1 MSQQEQ
7 KKRIHL
13 TAAQKFEI
21 CSIKQQEPNKKNV
34 DLATEFGIST
44 SQVSDILK
52 NSDKWLHVDLNSY
65 QGTLKKLQPSPLIN
79 LEEALI
85 LWIEKAL
92 ECNLTITGA
101 IHNSTKSLRFC

>member
-21 CSIKQQEPNKKNV
+21 CSIKQREPNKKNV

-44 SQVSDILK
+44 SQVSDIIRSS
-52 NSDKWLHVDLNSY
+52 NKWLQVDPNSY
-65 QGTLKKLQPSPLIN
+65 QATLKKLRPSPLIN
-79 LEEALI
+79 IEEALI
-85 LWIEKAL
+85 LYQL
-92 ECNLTITGA
+92 YYNY
-101 IHNSTKSLRFC
+101 NYYYYYVVQFYYR